1 MNRLKQH
8 LNDSLQE
15 LEMTQA
21 MHASILS
28 GTAAVSAKTRCF
40 TRPLIVLLA
49 VLCLSF
55 ITVAAAVYNGWNRE
69 AHGFMT
75 WEAYQSI
82 TPFKG
87 ERPPILSESD
97 ERYVIDFQLALPGYE
112 HFTEEQQ
119 ELLRDYRNR
128 EKDAT
133 GGGIFNYQSL
143 DDAKNELGIA
153 YLQGKGSKLQDA
165 VSMRVSGPSRWF
177 QVSAKY
183 TLYAPEEGYRI
194 FFNAL
199 LNTLGESGFTTT
211 AFLKEEPIIAD
222 IHLRRLDCDATLL
235 KWSDDTVMVFFT
247 HEAIS
252 YEGSIAFDTPPED
265 LFAAAVDVLE
275 TLHD

>member
-1 MNRLKQH
+1 MNKLKQH

-15 LEMTQA
+15 LEMTPA
-21 MHASILS
+21 MQASILS
-28 GTAAVSAKTRCF
+28 GTAVVSTKTHRF
-40 TRPLIVLLA
+40 IRPLIVLLA

-55 ITVAAAVYNGWNRE
+55 VTVAAALYNGWNRE

-75 WEAYQSI
+75 WEEYQSI

-87 ERPPILSESD
+87 ERPPIISESD
-97 ERYVIDFQLALPGYE
+97 KRYVVDFQLALPGYE

-128 EKDAT
+128 ETDAT
-133 GGGIFNYQSL
+133 GGGIFSYQSL
-143 DDAKNELGIA
+143 NDVKKELGID
-153 YLQGKGSKLQDA
+153 YLQGKGLELEDA
-165 VSMRVSGPSRWF
+165 VSMRISGPSRSF
-177 QVSAKY
+177 QVLAKY
-183 TLYAPEEGYRI
+183 ALCSPEDGYRI

-199 LNTLGESGFTTT
+199 LNTNGESSFTTT
-211 AFLKEEPIIAD
+211 AFLKEEPLITD
-222 IHLRRLDCDATLL
+222 IRLRRLDCDATLL

-247 HEAIS
+247 HGAIS
-252 YEGSIAFDTPPED
+252 YEGSILFDTLPED

>member
-1 MNRLKQH
+1 
-8 LNDSLQE
+8 
-15 LEMTQA
+15 
-21 MHASILS
+21 
-28 GTAAVSAKTRCF
+28 
-40 TRPLIVLLA
+40 
-49 VLCLSF
+49 
-55 ITVAAAVYNGWNRE
+55 
-69 AHGFMT
+69 MT

-119 ELLRDYRNR
+119 KLLLDYRNR
-128 EKDAT
+128 ETDAT
-133 GGGIFNYQSL
+133 GGGVFSYQSL
-143 DDAKNELGIA
+143 QDAKNELGIV
-153 YLQGKGSKLQDA
+153 YLQGKGLELKDT

-183 TLYAPEEGYRI
+183 TLCALEEGYRI

-199 LNTLGESGFTTT
+199 LNTLGESDFTTT

-222 IHLRRLDCDATLL
+222 IRLRRLDCDATLL
-235 KWSDDTVMVFFT
+235 KWSDDSVMVFFT

-252 YEGSIAFDTPPED
+252 YEGSITFDAPPED